1 VDGNG
6 SSFLVLVALGVAQF
20 GRLVRASALVFD
32 GDNVLK
38 MLARKATLTL
48 TNECHDLRYEV
59 AAEMAK
65 VPLRLADMIDE
76 RAGSVVEKVHGRHRD
91 QLRSPPHSAGLTTP
105 APQTHTERSTTAG
118 DTAPNVAVGMMPD
131 GATTV

>member
-1 VDGNG
+1 
-6 SSFLVLVALGVAQF
+6 
-20 GRLVRASALVFD
+20 
-32 GDNVLK
+32 